1 MSSVTATTTA
11 PDPTGSAGVPASSRP
26 RLDWRLRF
34 AALSLIWGFSF
45 LLIKV
50 GTQGY
55 ALPGH
60 PGTPGVRHGRAG
72 GRDGGPAGG
81 LPRGARTWMHLAV
94 AGFLLNAL
102 PFSLFA
108 FAELTI
114 PSTLA
119 ASATRP
125 PRCGAWRCPW
135 WRCARTGR
143 PGCGWYLG
151 LGFLGVLTVLGAWQ
165 GFHGLDAR
173 GTTLALLASLSYPVG
188 WIYVR
193 RTLAG
198 SSASHLSLTGGQ
210 LLLATVQLAVVTP
223 LFTSAPSSLALGP
236 LLAIAALGTL
246 GTGLA
251 VLIQYGIVAEVGP
264 TTGQMVTYFVPVI
277 AAAGILLLGETLT
290 WSTPVGAAV
299 VLAGAAL
306 TQVKPK
312 RRGDG
317 GGHPGSRARL
327 TRTSAGPLPGRTAAA
342 IASASGSISASVRVE
357 TVTRMPGVCSSGSA
371 LRGHRPAGVQ
381 EAGDRARLV
390 GYRHPQVHAAAPVR
404 LDRAP
409 AQRRGQRVPALA
421 VARRDGRRVHRA
433 VGPQPRHRALEGQAD
448 PAGPEALPAAYPV
461 EGERVAGE
469 DSEAQ
474 VGTVRLGGRAG
485 EGPAVGDTRE
495 GCSGR
500 STMW

>member
-1 MSSVTATTTA
+1 MSSVTATTTTA
-11 PDPTGSAGVPASSRP
+11 PDPAGSAPASAPARP

-55 ALPGH
+55 APFQVTLGRLAF
-60 PGTPGVRHGRAG
+60 GTAVLAVAMAVRRE
-72 GRDGGPAGG
+72 G

-119 ASATRP
+119 GICNATSPLWGMALSLVALREDRP
-125 PRCGAWRCPW
+125 TRVRVAG
-135 WRCARTGR
+135 
-143 PGCGWYLG
+143 LG

-210 LLLATVQLAVVTP
+210 LLLATAQLAVVTP
-223 LFTSAPSSLALGP
+223 LFTSVPSSLAVGP

-251 VLIQYGIVAEVGP
+251 VLVQYGIVAEVGP

-277 AAAGILLLGETLT
+277 AAAAGILLLGETLT

-312 RRGDG
+312 R
-317 GGHPGSRARL
+317 
-327 TRTSAGPLPGRTAAA
+327 AG
-342 IASASGSISASVRVE
+342 
-357 TVTRMPGVCSSGSA
+357 
-371 LRGHRPAGVQ
+371 
-381 EAGDRARLV
+381 
-390 GYRHPQVHAAAPVR
+390 
-404 LDRAP
+404 
-409 AQRRGQRVPALA
+409 
-421 VARRDGRRVHRA
+421 
-433 VGPQPRHRALEGQAD
+433 
-448 PAGPEALPAAYPV
+448 
-461 EGERVAGE
+461 
-469 DSEAQ
+469 
-474 VGTVRLGGRAG
+474 
-485 EGPAVGDTRE
+485 
-495 GCSGR
+495 
-500 STMW
+500 

>member
-1 MSSVTATTTA
+1 MSSSVAPTTATTPVTPTITDSATA
-11 PDPTGSAGVPASSRP
+11 PDRTGSAPAPDVPDRP

-55 ALPGH
+55 APFQVTLGRLAF
-60 PGTPGVRHGRAG
+60 GTAVLAVAMAVRRE
-72 GRDGGPAGG
+72 G
-81 LPRGARTWMHLAV
+81 LPRGARTWGHLAV

-119 ASATRP
+119 GICNATSPLWGMALSLVALREDRP
-125 PRCGAWRCPW
+125 TRVRVAG
-135 WRCARTGR
+135 
-143 PGCGWYLG
+143 LG

-165 GFHGLDAR
+165 GFDGLDAR

-198 SSASHLSLTGGQ
+198 SSHSHLSLTGGQ

-223 LFTSAPSSLALGP
+223 LFTTVPSSLAVGP

-251 VLIQYGIVAEVGP
+251 VLVQYGIVAEVGP

-277 AAAGILLLGETLT
+277 AAAAGILLLGETLT

-312 RRGDG
+312 R
-317 GGHPGSRARL
+317 
-327 TRTSAGPLPGRTAAA
+327 AG
-342 IASASGSISASVRVE
+342 
-357 TVTRMPGVCSSGSA
+357 
-371 LRGHRPAGVQ
+371 
-381 EAGDRARLV
+381 
-390 GYRHPQVHAAAPVR
+390 
-404 LDRAP
+404 
-409 AQRRGQRVPALA
+409 
-421 VARRDGRRVHRA
+421 
-433 VGPQPRHRALEGQAD
+433 
-448 PAGPEALPAAYPV
+448 
-461 EGERVAGE
+461 
-469 DSEAQ
+469 
-474 VGTVRLGGRAG
+474 
-485 EGPAVGDTRE
+485 
-495 GCSGR
+495 
-500 STMW
+500 